1 MGERDAMSAE
11 APDSRFL
18 RVIRRSR
25 GRWDWLRGIP
35 RVLIALFAAGALVA
49 LLWRFIPTRLDVTTN
64 ALGYP
69 TRFNFNVFR
78 QWYIYG
84 LLVFMFPGSTLCA
97 YAALRRLRPRFPR
110 RVEKPAT
117 GLPAREAQDGST
129 PLRATPIEVAIR
141 HGFRLVGV
149 GLVLGLE
156 TTVPLR
162 NRAVSTV
169 AVFLGTAVAYPLA
182 VALLA
187 LAARRWR
194 QSRLDFGSTLSL
206 FNGIGTIACVLGL
219 YAVSRATQVAVATLH
234 VVRTVPWL
242 PSWMTVVFVASGL
255 VGLALFL
262 RHARTAERIWT
273 AERWMILIVAVPA
286 AFVAL
291 HAHVPG
297 ELGVYN
303 SFEDGQLLVGAQQL
317 LHGAFPWRDIIL
329 THGIFGDSV
338 VFMPGLAFF
347 EVSRWG
353 AWAGYYLL
361 VEPLYWLVIY
371 GLVLYLTRA
380 RWTYGLLFL
389 TIVVLDTSFLNGF
402 LSQVSARLLPLPL
415 VLGAF
420 VFLLRRPTWP
430 RAAAFSG
437 SLLALVVVTPETLVF
452 VAAFVGVLVVFELYG
467 RDTAR
472 PIGLATFPRLFRCAV
487 SAIAWMLVLVAWLA
501 MNNALD
507 GFIFYFKTFVPA
519 HILEGIPILNSDQLF
534 FKAGMYVPVSVAL
547 LYLAAM
553 VTAMFTRHRPRLEDW
568 IGSVLAVGVV
578 LYYAKFL
585 GRPDGE
591 HLAQFLAFTTPFLVY
606 VAYRVVDSAGS
617 WLADRHW
624 RSPLSAAFGTYAVAG
639 ALVLGLLVPSVGDL
653 VDAAQNAPAH
663 FRVTVQSAPT
673 VPQVGYS
680 VPGIVAPDEFT
691 DLRKLIGVLGGRRP
705 RVWDFSNAPADIY
718 FFAQFKLL
726 TRYYHVSPAI
736 EPATQQDVVSEL
748 KQANPD
754 VVVYNSATGLTTW
767 DGLPNMVR
775 HYYVSAWI
783 LRNYR
788 PAVVYA
794 GFLLFVRKSNRVS
807 STSLSSLQ
815 LSAPIELSNLYTD
828 SVGPCDWG
836 YVPNFFAQHPASDS
850 ASQPVALQGLGQHV
864 ITKGRLAASQDL
876 RYTPVEVFM
885 TEAGVRIGTGRIAP
899 NLSLFASGV
908 GYGFEIDATIAS
920 DRSASELATWMRTAD
935 GTIAPLPGPGQRP
948 APDIGTI
955 EGQNTVWE
963 DRLTL
968 PPNSDTFHWLELT
981 NSSGSAIRPDSFAL
995 SLVNEQTHGIYF
1007 STRAGA
1013 PTPFAVRLDN
1023 CSQWAAM
1030 PGAPVVL
1037 THTQKQTGLE
1047 LRLRG

>member
-1 MGERDAMSAE
+1 MSEE
-11 APDSRFL
+11 AYDSRGL
-18 RVIRRSR
+18 RVIRR
-25 GRWDWLRGIP
+25 GCARWGWLRGIP
-35 RVLIALFAAGALVA
+35 RVLIALLAAGALVA
-49 LLWRFIPTRLDVTTN
+49 LLWRFIPNRLDVTTN

-78 QWYIYG
+78 QWYIYV
-84 LLVFMFPGSTLCA
+84 LLVFVFPGSTLCA
-97 YAALRRLRPRFPR
+97 YATLRRLRR
-110 RVEKPAT
+110 RSHRRLAKPAT
-117 GLPAREAQDGST
+117 GLPAGEARDGST
-129 PLRATPIEVAIR
+129 PLRATPIQIATR
-141 HGFRLVGV
+141 HGLRVVGV
-149 GLVLGLE
+149 GLMLGLE

-182 VALLA
+182 VNVLA
-187 LAARRWR
+187 FVAQRWR
-194 QSRLDFGSTLSL
+194 QWRLDFGSTLSL
-206 FNGIGTIACVLGL
+206 FNSLGAVACVLGL
-219 YAVSRATQVAVATLH
+219 YAVSRATQVSVITAH
-234 VVRTVPWL
+234 VVRKVPWL
-242 PSWMTVVFVASGL
+242 PGWMAVVLVASGL

-262 RHARTAERIWT
+262 RHNRTAERIWT

-286 AFVAL
+286 AFIVL

-297 ELGVYN
+297 ELDVYS

-329 THGIFGDSV
+329 THGIFGDSLV
-338 VFMPGLAFF
+338 YMPGLAFF

-353 AWAGYYLL
+353 GSAGYYLL
-361 VEPLYWLVIY
+361 VEPIYWLVIY

-402 LSQVSARLLPLPL
+402 LSEVSARFLPLPL

-430 RAAAFSG
+430 RAAAFTG
-437 SLLALVVVTPETLVF
+437 SLLALVVVTPETLIF
-452 VAAFVGVLVVFELYG
+452 VAAFVGVLVVFELYT
-467 RDTAR
+467 RDTAQ
-472 PIGLATFPRLFRCAV
+472 PIGLATFPRLIRCTA
-487 SAIAWMLVLVAWLA
+487 SAATWTFVLVAWLA

-519 HILEGIPILNSDQLF
+519 HILEGSPIESTNQLF
-534 FKAGMYVPVSVAL
+534 FKAGMYVPVSLAL

-568 IGSVLAVGVV
+568 IASVLAVGVA

-585 GRPDGE
+585 GRPDDG
-591 HLAQFLAFTTPFLVY
+591 HLRQFLAFTTPFLVY
-606 VAYRVVDSAGS
+606 VAYRVVDSARS
-617 WLADRHW
+617 WLADRRW

-639 ALVLGLLVPSVGDL
+639 ALVIGLLAPSVGDL

-663 FRVTVQSAPT
+663 FRATAQSAPT
-673 VPQVGYS
+673 VPRVGYS
-680 VPGIVAPDEFT
+680 VPGVVAPNEFA
-691 DLRKLIGVLGGRRP
+691 DLRTLVGVLGGRRA
-705 RVWDFSNAPADIY
+705 RVWDFSNSPADIY

-736 EPATQQDVVSEL
+736 EPATQRDVVSEL

-754 VVVYNSATGLTTW
+754 VVVYNSATGLTAW

-775 HYYVSAWI
+775 HYDVSAWI

-794 GFLLFVRKSNRVS
+794 GFLLFVRKSNPIS
-807 STSLSSLQ
+807 SAALSSLQ
-815 LSAPIELSNLYTD
+815 LSAPIDLSDLYSG

-836 YVPNFFAQHPASDS
+836 YVPNFFAQHPAKDS
-850 ASQPVALQGLGQHV
+850 ASQPIALQGLGQHV
-864 ITKGRLAASQDL
+864 IADGRLSPPGDS
-876 RYTPVEVFM
+876 RSTPVEVFM
-885 TEAGVRIGTGRIAP
+885 TEAGVRIGTGHIAP
-899 NLSLFASGV
+899 NLSMFVSGV
-908 GYGFEIDATIAS
+908 GSGFEIDATIAP
-920 DRSASELATWMRTAD
+920 DRPASELATWVKTAD
-935 GTIAPLPGPGQRP
+935 GNIEQLPGLGQRS
-948 APDIGTI
+948 AFDIGTV
-955 EGQNTVWE
+955 EGQHTVWE

-968 PPNSDTFHWLELT
+968 PTNSDTFHWLELT
-981 NSSGSAIRPDSFAL
+981 NSSRVVIRPDSFAL
-995 SLVNEQTHGIYF
+995 SLVDEQTHGIYF

-1030 PGAPVVL
+1030 PGAPAVL
-1037 THTQKQTGLE
+1037 TSTHKQTGLE